1 MAEVRLVV
9 ACSDG
14 LGKVWVMTWAQAWS
28 TCAGYSSD
36 AAGLGGAF
44 AAVGG
49 LVVALHYLIRY
60 TIAGG
65 RAATP

>member
-1 MAEVRLVV
+1 
-9 ACSDG
+9 
-14 LGKVWVMTWAQAWS
+14 MTWAQAWS
-28 TCAGYSSD
+28 TCAGYSLD

-60 TIAGG
+60 TIAAG